1 LTGYPPRNLRFYMV
15 YCAVQWGVVFL
26 RTGRRQAHFGEI
38 EMPANVDE
46 LIRNSIHLESLL
58 DDITDL

>member
-1 LTGYPPRNLRFYMV
+1 MV

-26 RTGRRQAHFGEI
+26 RTGARQAHFGEI
-38 EMPANVDE
+38 EMPADVDE

-58 DDITDL
+58 DDITA